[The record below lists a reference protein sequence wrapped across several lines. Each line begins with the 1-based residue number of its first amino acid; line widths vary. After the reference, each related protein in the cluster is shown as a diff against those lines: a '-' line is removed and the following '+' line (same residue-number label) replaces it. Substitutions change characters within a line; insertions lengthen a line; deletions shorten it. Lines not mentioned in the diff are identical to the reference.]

1 MSKYTQILTVI
12 NLPQI
17 TNTELIKLR
26 DTGLDTMLSNN
37 EFEEIKINGVTKTPA
52 EQVAML
58 KTAIT
63 AILAV

>member
-1 MSKYTQILTVI
+1 MSKYTQMLMVI

-17 TNTELIKLR
+17 TDAELIKLK

-37 EFEEIKINGVTKTPA
+37 EFEETTIDGVVKTPA

-58 KTAIT
+58 KTSIT